1 MIDVRHRLRVVL
13 AGSMALFATEA
24 MAMSYQGQVTHVSDG
39 DTVRLAVTSTCPQ
52 AGCPRRGESLTV
64 RLAEIDAPES
74 NQPYGNKATAA
85 INERLA
91 GSAVDVVQNDV
102 DHYGRVVGQII
113 QDGVWVNGWMVG
125 QGHAWVYRRYSDSP
139 ELIEWESEAREA
151 RRGLWATTDPIAPWE
166 WRRR

>member
-1 MIDVRHRLRVVL
+1 MIDVRHRLRYVIVV
-13 AGSMALFATEA
+13 SMALLTTEA
-24 MAMSYQGQVTHVSDG
+24 MAMSYQGEVTHVSDG
-39 DTVRLAVTSTCPQ
+39 DTVRVSVTSTCPL
-52 AGCPRRGESLTV
+52 ASCPNRGESLTV

-74 NQPYGNKATAA
+74 NQPYGNRAATA

-91 GSAVDVVQNDV
+91 GSTVEVVQSDV

-139 ELIEWESEAREA
+139 ELIEWENAAREA
-151 RRGLWATTDPIAPWE
+151 GRGLWATAAPIAPWE